1 MSERTLI
8 MPRIEKEIVIQN
20 KKGLHVRVA
29 SEFVKT
35 ASQFQSDVFLYKDD
49 KETNGKSIMSLLT
62 LEGTFNTMVKLVIDG
77 EDAQEAFDKLEKLLI
92 ENQNL

>member
-1 MSERTLI
+1 MKAGI
-8 MPRIEKEIVIQN
+8 MNMPRIEKEIVIKN

-35 ASQFQSDVFLYKDD
+35 ASQFRSDVYLYKDD

-62 LEGTFNTMVKLVIDG
+62 LEGTYNSMIKLVIEGD
-77 EDAQEAFDKLEKLLI
+77 DAQEACERLEKLLI

>member
-1 MSERTLI
+1 MI

-35 ASQFQSDVFLYKDD
+35 ASQFHSDVYLYKDGQ
-49 KETNGKSIMSLLT
+49 ETNGKSIMSLLT
-62 LEGTFNTMVKLVIDG
+62 LEGTFNTVVKLVVDG
-77 EDAQEAFDKLEKLLI
+77 EDAQEAFEKLEKLFV

>member
-1 MSERTLI
+1 MNTGIIS
-8 MPRIEKEIVIQN
+8 MPRIEKEIIIKN

-35 ASQFQSDVFLYKDD
+35 ASQFHSDVYLYKED

-62 LEGTFNTMVKLVIDG
+62 LEGTYNSAIKLVVEGD
-77 EDAQEAFDKLEKLLI
+77 DAQEALDKLEKLLV